1 MELIRLIEND
11 GQKAVSMR
19 ELHEFLEVQTHF
31 KDWSKRMLEY
41 GFVENRDF
49 VLVAQKRATNNPRNP
64 NTIETDYALSL
75 DCAKEISMIQRSE
88 KGKQAREYFLDCEKK
103 LYSAKPMTQLDILR
117 AALDQIEA
125 QERKQKEIDNRLLIV
140 ESKQETINEEYF
152 AISGYYRLRGMR
164 FNLTSQQAQI
174 FGKRATSVSK
184 DLGYTVG
191 KAYHEK
197 YGSVSTY
204 HVDVLKV
211 ILGF

>member
-49 VLVAQKRATNNPRNP
+49 QAIAQKRATAQGNQTTYN
-64 NTIETDYALSL
+64 DYALSL

-125 QERKQKEIDNRLLIV
+125 HERKQKEMDNRLLIV

-164 FNLTSQQAQI
+164 FNLTNQQAQI